1 MEPYQPI
8 SRDVFEV
15 LEEKYLLKEAFNLTF
30 LQDYIKRTI
39 IDAIIMDLYTEDGAE
54 YMILEGG
61 VRLRLDQVLAINGK
75 PVQYWV

>member
-8 SRDVFEV
+8 SRDVYEV

-30 LQDYIKRTI
+30 QQDYIKRTI